1 MIDALLFVWLSQFAL
16 AYAVATA
23 IPLETIAYAAI
34 LVVTVW
40 VQQQQG
46 VKWQE
51 RVHSLEQSDVAVRSA
66 LNALNQIMEARLAG
80 MHERLEAMERRLD
93 RLVIVGADPTASD
106 SHCTEVDE

>member
-1 MIDALLFVWLSQFAL
+1 MIAPALILWLSPFAL
-16 AYAVATA
+16 AHAIATA

-40 VQQQQG
+40 HQQNQG
-46 VKWQE
+46 TKWQE
-51 RVHSLEQSDVAVRSA
+51 RVHTLEQSDIAVRSA

-93 RLVIVGADPTASD
+93 RLVIVGADPSASESSSSD
-106 SHCTEVDE
+106 LDE

>member
-1 MIDALLFVWLSQFAL
+1 LFDAALFAWLWAIQ
-16 AYAVATA
+16 TA

-40 VQQQQG
+40 HQQNQG
-46 VKWQE
+46 TKWQE
-51 RVHSLEQSDVAVRSA
+51 RIHSLEQSDVAVRSA

-93 RLVIVGADPTASD
+93 RLVIVGAEPDTSESSSSD
-106 SHCTEVDE
+106 QDE